1 MLYHHPKHLPCMA
14 EAQIEEKGE
23 KNERTKDEEASAMR
37 TSAFPSCPK
46 IFLLIQFSRQLSIL
60 DQSEENNA
68 LPSMVISVMHQCV
81 TSNCRVCV
89 FLMISPNYDTEK
101 PEKA

>member
-1 MLYHHPKHLPCMA
+1 MLYHHLNHLPCMA

-37 TSAFPSCPK
+37 TSVFPLCPT
-46 IFLLIQFSRQLSIL
+46 IFLLIQFRGQLSIL

-68 LPSMVISVMHQCV
+68 LPSMVINVMHQCV
-81 TSNCRVCV
+81 TRNCRVCV
-89 FLMISPNYDTEK
+89 FLMISPNYDT
-101 PEKA
+101 

>member
-1 MLYHHPKHLPCMA
+1 MLYHHLNHLPCMA

-68 LPSMVISVMHQCV
+68 LPSMVINVMHQCV
-81 TSNCRVCV
+81 TRNYRVCV
-89 FLMISPNYDTEK
+89 FLMISPNYDT
-101 PEKA
+101 